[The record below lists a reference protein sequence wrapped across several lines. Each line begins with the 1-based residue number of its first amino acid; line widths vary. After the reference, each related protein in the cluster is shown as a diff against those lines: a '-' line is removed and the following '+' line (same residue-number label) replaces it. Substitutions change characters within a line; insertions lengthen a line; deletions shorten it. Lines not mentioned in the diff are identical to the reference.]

1 MARLGTQ
8 KKRSYDQGVVFHS
21 YEKWLKVVVLL
32 REYEN
37 ISNMSLKIYTMSLS
51 NIDGMK

>member
-1 MARLGTQ
+1 MLSSHQ
-8 KKRSYDQGVVFHS
+8 YD
-21 YEKWLKVVVLL
+21 KCNKVVVLL

-37 ISNMSLKIYTMSLS
+37 ISDMIFKLYTTCLS